1 MKDIKL
7 YNILL
12 LMAVVIFT
20 SCEDQ
25 LEIRSED
32 DVSPEVALGSPATI
46 EGLVLGLYSQSQSV
60 DNFNGGPQVT
70 AEFQADNSVFVGS
83 FPTLRAVYDYATQ
96 ADNTTING
104 YWFQNFDLIEASNFV
119 INNLPPVDLDDLSE
133 DTKNQYLGESR
144 FLRALAMFNLSE
156 FFGQPY
162 QVAQGASLSIPIILE
177 DFKGDNVEE
186 FLGPRNTLNEVYA
199 QIAEDLDFAINNL
212 PESYSANADTRGR
225 ATSGAAKA
233 LLARLE
239 LYRENNTAAAQLAT
253 EIINSSV
260 YTLAPGFDFYNAL
273 TSEDVF
279 TIINTAIDGQ
289 ANIGYSDLTN
299 PTGASGRGDAPFSP
313 NLIAAYQEEEGDLRF
328 SELTQIG
335 NSAIG
340 DTTAIFTTKYKD
352 AQTNSDNAPI
362 IRITEMYLIRAEANL
377 KAGTSTGATPLSDIN
392 TLRNRAGLSALAA
405 VTIEDIVRERRKELA
420 FEGGHRRSDLLRNG
434 MSLRRP
440 GQLNEAMSNVGDPLT
455 IFPIPT
461 RELDL
466 NPALEQN
473 PGY

>member
-1 MKDIKL
+1 MKNIKL

-32 DVSPEVALGSPATI
+32 DVSLEVAFGTPTTV
-46 EGLVLGLYSQSQSV
+46 EGLVLGLYSQAQSASA
-60 DNFNGGPQVT
+60 FNGGPQT
-70 AEFQADNSVFVGS
+70 ATEFQADNSVFLGS
-83 FPTLRAVYDYATQ
+83 FPTLRAIYEYTTQ
-96 ADNTTING
+96 ADNTSING
-104 YWFQNFDLIEASNFV
+104 YWFQNFDVIEASNLV
-119 INNLPPVDLDDLSE
+119 INNLPTVELDDLSE
-133 DTKNQYLGESR
+133 DTKNQYLGEAR
-144 FLRALAMFNLSE
+144 FVRALTMFNLSE
-156 FFGQPY
+156 YFGQPY

-177 DFKGDNVEE
+177 DFRGDNVED

-239 LYRENNTAAAQLAT
+239 LYRANNTAAAELAT
-253 EIINSSV
+253 EVINSSV
-260 YTLAPGFDFYNAL
+260 YSLAPDYDFYDAL
-273 TSEDVF
+273 TPEDVF
-279 TIINTAIDGQ
+279 VIINTAIDDQGT
-289 ANIGYSDLTN
+289 IGYSDLTN
-299 PTGASGRGDAPFSP
+299 PTPEGRGDAPFSP

-328 SELTQIG
+328 SELTQVG
-335 NSAIG
+335 TDAVG
-340 DTTAIFTTKYKD
+340 DTTAVFTTKFD
-352 AQTNSDNAPI
+352 DGVTNSDNAPV

-377 KAGTSTGATPLSDIN
+377 KAGTSIGATPLSDIN
-392 TLRNRAGLSALAA
+392 TLRNRAGLSPLES
-405 VTIEDIVRERRKELA
+405 VTIVDIVRERRKELA
-420 FEGGHRRSDLLRNG
+420 FEGGHRRSDLLRNE
-434 MSLRRP
+434 MSLRRS
-440 GQLNEAMSNVGDPLT
+440 GQPNEEMSNFGDPLT